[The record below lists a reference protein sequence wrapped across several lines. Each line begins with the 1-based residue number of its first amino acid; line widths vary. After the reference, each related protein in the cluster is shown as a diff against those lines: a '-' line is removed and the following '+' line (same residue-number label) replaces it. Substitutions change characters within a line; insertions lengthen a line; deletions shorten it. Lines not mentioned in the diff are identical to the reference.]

1 MLFLPLKADLPSPRF
16 PFVTI
21 LIVLMCLFIYWKQVK
36 TDEVIAERVD
46 IFCSAQD
53 DRSYTI
59 VMNKLAEGT
68 EATKEIV
75 CNAVVSAMHYSND
88 REKTIE
94 SIAGSASSFS
104 IMNKKETQ
112 DYISTH
118 LLEIAS
124 RFADIAPKPLTQ
136 RLQYDPGT
144 YDVVSMITSAFAHG
158 SWSHVIGNL
167 FFFFAFAATV
177 EIILGSTFFIIMIAT
192 LAIGTNMSYALTVA
206 QTADSLPTLGLSGV
220 VMGMIGMFVYFI
232 PREKIMCLIWV
243 IFIIRRLRIP
253 AWMIASWYVGW
264 DIYDL
269 TNDGVNSSGVNLIAH
284 VSGFI
289 LGYLLGKALF
299 SWRKLEVKQELEEYL
314 SHKEMLAAFK

>member
-1 MLFLPLKADLPSPRF
+1 MLFLPLKADLPSPRI

-36 TDEVIAERVD
+36 TDEVIAERVNV
-46 IFCSAQD
+46 FCSAQD
-53 DRSYTI
+53 GRTYTI
-59 VMNKLAEGT
+59 VMNKLAEGA
-68 EATKEIV
+68 EATKEMV
-75 CNAVVSAMHYSND
+75 CNAVVGAMHYSND

-104 IMNKKETQ
+104 IMSGKETH
-112 DYISTH
+112 DYISNH
-118 LLEIAS
+118 LREIYS
-124 RFADIAPKPLTQ
+124 NFTNISPKPLTQ

-177 EIILGSTFFIIMIAT
+177 EIILGSTFFTLMIAA
-192 LAIGTNMSYALTVA
+192 LAIGTNLSYALAVA

-232 PREKIMCLIWV
+232 PREKIVCLIWV

-269 TNDGVNSSGVNLIAH
+269 TKDGGNSSGVNLIAH

-289 LGYLLGKALF
+289 LGYLFGKALF
-299 SWRKLEVKQELEEYL
+299 SWRKREVREELEEYL
-314 SHKEMLAAFK
+314 SHKGMLAAFK